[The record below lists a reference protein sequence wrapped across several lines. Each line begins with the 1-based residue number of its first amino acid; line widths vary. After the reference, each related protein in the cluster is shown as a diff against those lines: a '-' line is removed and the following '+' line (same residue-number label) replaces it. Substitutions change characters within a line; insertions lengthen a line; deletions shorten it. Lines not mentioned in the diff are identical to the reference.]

1 MLSLSDAKKTYGI
14 DVSHW
19 QGTIDWKKASKMI
32 DFAIIKAGG
41 SDAGF
46 YKDSKFDRNYEK
58 LKENGVSVGAYYFVG
73 KDCTT
78 YAAGV
83 ADAKR
88 FLDIIKGKNFEFP
101 LFIDIETTPIHKRQ
115 GATDAVIGFCETL
128 EKAGAYAAIYGSD
141 VGGFKDR
148 LVLSRLA
155 AFDKWVA
162 RYGSKPK
169 YVTKYGMWQKSS
181 KGVIQGIKGN
191 VDLDEAY
198 LDYPAIMARTGLN
211 KF

>member
-1 MLSLSDAKKTYGI
+1 MSDAKKTYGI

-19 QGTIDWKKASKMI
+19 QGTIDFKKAAKVI
-32 DFAIIKAGG
+32 DFVIIKAGG

-46 YKDSKFDRNYEK
+46 YTDKKFERNYQK
-58 LKENGVSVGAYYFVG
+58 AKEAGLFVGAYYFVG
-73 KDCTT
+73 KNCTS
-78 YAAGV
+78 YADGV

-88 FLDIIKGKNFEFP
+88 FLEIIKGKTFEYP
-101 LFIDIETTPIHKRQ
+101 LFIDIEQTPIWKRQ
-115 GATDAVIGFCETL
+115 GATDAVIGFCRTL
-128 EKAGAYAAIYGSD
+128 EAAKCYAGIYASD
-141 VGGFKDR
+141 IGGFKDR
-148 LVLSRLA
+148 LVLSRLG

-181 KGVIQGIKGN
+181 KGMIDGIKGN

-198 LDYPAIMARTGLN
+198 LDYPKIMARTGLN
-211 KF
+211 QL

>member
-1 MLSLSDAKKTYGI
+1 MSDAKKTYGI

-19 QGTIDWKKASKMI
+19 QGTIDFKKAAKVI
-32 DFAIIKAGG
+32 DFVIIKAGG

-46 YKDSKFDRNYEK
+46 YTDKKFERNYQK
-58 LKENGVSVGAYYFVG
+58 AKEAGLSVGAYYFAG
-73 KDCTT
+73 KNCTS
-78 YAAGV
+78 YADGV

-88 FLDIIKGKNFEFP
+88 FLEIIKGKTFEFP
-101 LFIDIETTPIHKRQ
+101 LFIDIEQTPIWKRQ
-115 GATDAVIGFCETL
+115 GATDAVIGFCQTL
-128 EKAGAYAAIYGSD
+128 EAAKCYAGIYASD
-141 VGGFKDR
+141 IGGFKDR
-148 LVLSRLA
+148 LVLSRLN

-181 KGVIQGIKGN
+181 KGVIDGIKGN

-198 LDYPAIMARTGLN
+198 LDYPKIMARAGLN
-211 KF
+211 QL

>member
-1 MLSLSDAKKTYGI
+1 MSDATKLYGI

-19 QGTIDWKKASKMI
+19 QGTVDFKKVKKLC
-32 DFAIIKAGG
+32 DFVIIKAGG

-46 YKDSKFDRNYEK
+46 YTDKKFERNYEK
-58 LKENGVSVGAYYFVG
+58 AKESGLAVGAYYFVG
-73 KDCTT
+73 KDCTS

-101 LFIDIETTPIHKRQ
+101 LVIDIEQTPIYKRN
-115 GATDAVIGFCETL
+115 GATDAVIGFCETI
-128 EKAGAYAAIYGSD
+128 EKAGGYAMVYGSD
-141 VGGFKDR
+141 IGGFKDR
-148 LVLSRLA
+148 LVLSRLT

-162 RYGSKPK
+162 RYGSRPK
-169 YVTKYGMWQKSS
+169 YVSKYGIWQKSS
-181 KGVIQGIKGN
+181 KGTIDGIKGF

-198 LDYPAIMARTGLN
+198 YDYPAIMKRAKLN
-211 KF
+211 NF

>member
-1 MLSLSDAKKTYGI
+1 MSDAKKTYGI

-19 QGTIDWKKASKMI
+19 QGTIDYKKAAKVI
-32 DFAIIKAGG
+32 DFVIIKAGG

-46 YKDSKFDRNYEK
+46 YTDKKFERNYQK
-58 LKENGVSVGAYYFVG
+58 AKEAGLFVGAYYFVG
-73 KDCTT
+73 PNCTS
-78 YAAGV
+78 YADGV

-88 FLDIIKGKNFEFP
+88 FLEIVKGKTFEYP
-101 LFIDIETTPIHKRQ
+101 LFIDIEQTPIWKRQ
-115 GATDAVIGFCETL
+115 GATDAVIGFCQTL
-128 EKAGAYAAIYGSD
+128 EAAKCYAGIYASD
-141 VGGFKDR
+141 IGGFKDR
-148 LVLSRLA
+148 LVLSRLN

-181 KGVIQGIKGN
+181 KGMIDGIKGN

-198 LDYPAIMARTGLN
+198 LDYPKIMARAGLN
-211 KF
+211 QL

>member
-1 MLSLSDAKKTYGI
+1 MSDAKKSYGI

-19 QGTIDWKKASKMI
+19 QGTIDFKKVSKVC
-32 DFAIIKAGG
+32 DFVIIKAGG

-46 YKDSKFDRNYEK
+46 YKDKKFETNYK
-58 LKENGVSVGAYYFVG
+58 KAKEAGLFVGAYYFVG
-73 KDCTT
+73 KNCTS
-78 YAAGV
+78 YADGV

-88 FLDIIKGKNFEFP
+88 FLELLKGKTFEYP
-101 LFIDIETTPIHKRQ
+101 LFIDIEQTPVYKRN
-115 GATDAVIGFCETL
+115 GATDAVIGFCQTL
-128 EKAGAYAAIYGSD
+128 EAAKCYAGIYGSD
-141 VGGFKDR
+141 IGGFKDR

-181 KGVIQGIKGN
+181 KGIIDGIKGN

-198 LDYPAIMARTGLN
+198 YDYPAIMKRVGLN
-211 KF
+211 VL

>member
-1 MLSLSDAKKTYGI
+1 MSDAKKIYGI

-19 QGTIDWKKASKMI
+19 QGVINFKKAAEVI
-32 DFAIIKAGG
+32 DFVIIKAGG

-46 YKDSKFDRNYEK
+46 YKDSKFESNYK
-58 LKENGVSVGAYYFVG
+58 KAKDAGLSVGAYYFVG
-73 KDCTT
+73 KDCTS

-88 FLDIIKGKNFEFP
+88 FLEICKGKTFEFP
-101 LFIDIETTPIHKRQ
+101 LFIDIEQTPIHKRN

-128 EKAGAYAAIYGSD
+128 EKAKCYAGVYASD
-141 VGGFKDR
+141 IGGFKDR

-181 KGVIQGIKGN
+181 KGVIDGIKGN

-198 LDYPAIMARTGLN
+198 YDYPKIMARTGLN
-211 KF
+211 QL